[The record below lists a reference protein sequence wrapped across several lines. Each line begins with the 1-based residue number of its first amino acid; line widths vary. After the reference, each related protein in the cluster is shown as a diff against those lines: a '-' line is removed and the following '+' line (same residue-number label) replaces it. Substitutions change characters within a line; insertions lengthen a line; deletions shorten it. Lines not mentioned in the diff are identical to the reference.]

1 MRLFYYGIINY
12 RGDILKNNMVTAQI
26 IVKETKVGIIRIK
39 NMNYISLTDL
49 AKYQNSNDPSFTIK
63 NWLRRIN
70 TIDYIGLW
78 EKIHNDNFNLVEFD
92 QIKTEY
98 GRNSFSMSPTQWI
111 KRTNAIGI
119 ISKGGKYSVGTFAHP
134 DIAFEF
140 ASWLSPE
147 FKLYLITEFERLK
160 NNEAYQEKVDWQAN
174 RLLSKLN
181 YLVNTD
187 AIKNNIVP
195 KLTEFQKKFIYA
207 EEADVLN
214 VALFGMTAKEWR
226 DKNPDLAENGNIR
239 DYTDLLHLVILN
251 NLQNTNAQL
260 IEDNLSQR
268 DRLIKLNNIAR
279 RQMKI
284 LKDNKNIKELELL
297 QKQVKYDKILIELEK
312 GDTNG

>member
-1 MRLFYYGIINY
+1 M
-12 RGDILKNNMVTAQI
+12 KNNIVTTEM
-26 IVKETKVGIIRIK
+26 IVKETKVGVMRVG
-39 NMNYISLTDL
+39 NVNYISITDL
-49 AKYQNSNDPSFTIK
+49 AKYQNSSDPSFTVK
-63 NWLRRIN
+63 NWLRRIT

-98 GRNSFSMSPTQWI
+98 GRNSFAMSPTQWI

-119 ISKGGKYSVGTFAHP
+119 ISKGGRYSIGTYAHP

-160 NNEAYQEKVDWQAN
+160 TNEAYQQKIDWQAN

-181 YLVNTD
+181 YIVHTD

-195 KLTEFQKKFIYA
+195 KLTESQKKFVYA

-226 DKNPDLAENGNIR
+226 DKNPKLAEEGNIR

-260 IEDNLSQR
+260 IEENIPQI

-279 RQMKI
+279 RQMEI
-284 LKDNKNIKELELL
+284 LKDNKNIKELETL
-297 QKQVKYDKILIELEK
+297 QKQVNDDKLMI
-312 GDTNG
+312 GDSN